1 MTKPWVFMS
10 HRIGHDGYGYAGMCI
25 SKALGQEGIAAESID
40 LLVNAGHSAEA
51 EHTWYVNGPGM
62 AMCVADWYP
71 EIHAQPLVGHTMF
84 ESTKQPEYRISMLNG
99 CEVAC
104 VVPCEWCAEMFE
116 AQGVRVPIHVVKWG
130 MDPDDY
136 YPLDRSDRRNGPYV
150 FLWHGT
156 PDRRKGWD
164 VAYRA
169 FFKAFGKNQTQY
181 RSGDVQLIMH
191 FRELP
196 GGLAGAAD
204 QNVTVYSGYYSRE
217 GMRQMMRAADAFV
230 YPARGEG
237 WGLPPRE
244 AAATGLPVLATRWG
258 GLAEEINE
266 WAYPI
271 EVAGTSPAEYGAWQA
286 GDVGEWAEPSLSHTV
301 ELMRWLFDHR
311 EEAAATALRR
321 SEWLRTQTTWRRTAR
336 GLAEVMRKVQ
346 GC

>member
-1 MTKPWVFMS
+1 MSWLFMS

-25 SKALGQEGIAAESID
+25 SKALKQEGIEAESID
-40 LLVNAGHSAEA
+40 LLVNATHSAEA

-71 EIHAQPLVGHTMF
+71 EIHASPLVGHTMF
-84 ESTKQPEYRISMLNG
+84 EATRQPHYRVSLLNG
-99 CEVAC
+99 CTRAV
-104 VVPCEWCAEMFE
+104 VVPCEWCAEMFDE
-116 AQGVRVPIHVVKWG
+116 QGVTVPIYKVKWG
-130 MDPDDY
+130 IDPDDY
-136 YPLDRSDRRNGPYV
+136 YPLDRSDHRGPYV

-169 FFKAFGKNQTQY
+169 FHKAFGKNQTQY

-196 GGLAGAAD
+196 LGLGGVAD
-204 QNVTVYSGYYSRE
+204 GNVSIYSGYYSRE
-217 GMRQMMRAADAFV
+217 GMRQMMRSADAFV

-244 AAATGLPVLATRWG
+244 AAATGLPVLATNYG
-258 GLAEEINE
+258 GLAEEIAE

-271 EVAGTSPAEYGAWQA
+271 EIAGMSTAEFGAWQG
-286 GDVGEWAEPSLSHTV
+286 GDVGEWAEPDLSHTV
-301 ELMRWLFDHR
+301 EMMRWLFDHR
-311 EEAAATALRR
+311 EEAAETALQR
-321 SEWLRTQTTWRRTAR
+321 SELMRKERTWKRTAL
-336 GLAEVMRKVQ
+336 GLAEVMKKVL